1 MVIKYDIAKIK
12 AFLTDFHN
20 MTGLTISFWD
30 ADMNQLAFA
39 PHEMPSFC
47 ALIKSVP
54 SGKRH
59 CLVCDKNLIAECN
72 ARRTPIT
79 AKCHAGLI
87 DTAMPIIHNDRI
99 LAFVMFGQIKDLSLS
114 INETNTLLRRLS
126 KELRL
131 SESALRTAYGPLK
144 TLPQRVIQSTS
155 SILYAATLS
164 LFPDKTIDLTE
175 NKLIAAINEY
185 LIANISNTLSIPVL
199 CDEFR
204 ISKNRLYSLWKKH
217 FNVTIGDYIL
227 RLRME
232 KAKEL
237 LTNDDDKINQICIK
251 VGIPDYNYFSK
262 VFKSYFGFS
271 PRDYRKKFPLV
282 LEEK

>member
-1 MVIKYDIAKIK
+1 MVIKYEIAKIK

-39 PHEMPSFC
+39 PQEMPSFC
-47 ALIKSVP
+47 ALIKNVS
-54 SGKRH
+54 SGKRQ
-59 CLVCDKNLIAECN
+59 CLVCDKKLIAACN
-72 ARRTPIT
+72 EKRAPIT
-79 AKCHAGLI
+79 ATCHAGLI
-87 DTAMPIIHNDRI
+87 DTAMPIIHNDQI
-99 LAFVMFGQIKDLSLS
+99 LAFVMFGQIKDLSL
-114 INETNTLLRRLS
+114 NQYETDALLGRLS

-131 SESALRTAYGPLK
+131 SENVLRAAYEPLK
-144 TLPQRVIQSTS
+144 ALSPHVIQSTAR
-155 SILYAATLS
+155 ILYAATLS
-164 LFPDKTIDLTE
+164 LFPDKSIDLTE

-185 LIANISNTLSIPVL
+185 LIANIQNSLSVPVL

-217 FNVTIGDYIL
+217 FNLPIGDYIL

-237 LTNDDDKINQICIK
+237 LTNDDDKINQVCIK

-262 VFKSYFGFS
+262 VFKSYFGIS
-271 PRDYRKKFPLV
+271 PREYRKRFPLV